1 MRYEALG
8 DVSYVVYVDI
18 GAREVPVCSFW
29 PRSFFLFTLYFPY
42 WLVGEGYGGGGYE
55 VRFCRR
61 VQVS

>member
-42 WLVGEGYGGGGYE
+42 WLVGEGFGGGI
-55 VRFCRR
+55 
-61 VQVS
+61 